1 MVEITINY
9 LERIMKYNFK
19 KNIILIIVFIISIV
33 LFVMQ
38 EFLFID
44 NWISRLFNILI
55 NSLTFLYFVIFD
67 IFNNRKE
74 IYRRGS
80 YNIFYNVDRN
90 ELANNVNEELKKNE
104 SESPIMC
111 INTSGLNNAEITNI
125 KTKLYTSLAKVNKKD
140 DIIMTNSISFD
151 ELNQFIFKASKRKKT
166 ILILDDEIIDIST
179 IKSIHNQFI
188 KLSNS
193 NSEDKQFIGLNN
205 LKIIYL
211 TSKMCNSEYN
221 KIFYF
226 DKNIQTDENI
236 EKLLGE
242 YLKLLPK
249 NINISVL
256 TVKLILT
263 NEYYKSVLNENNR
276 FIRPIYFMA
285 IGEYKEAF
293 NSLMELSCIKNNENF
308 LFLLSDCLHL
318 LGEYNISYTIL
329 SNLKLKDGVKN
340 SPLLLEKIEKLE
352 IHINKHLGNFNIEYN
367 KYSIKTDEDIQHL
380 LSIEILKN
388 IDKSISDIDNNKD
401 IKLDELLNSCCINLS
416 CYLPRYEIYKA
427 VIFANKYNLDE
438 ALTII
443 NESINNL
450 ENSND
455 RYKYNAYYVK
465 AEILRCMNQFNEA
478 YQFYIKSSGIL
489 DCHADI
495 NLIDQNFFSTKTLEI
510 LGYVRGDASSR
521 IETFKKRSYDA
532 NNHKK
537 EVLTSKSI
545 KKLSL
550 ILGITE
556 LEIQRL
562 LNEKIDLKFNSKL
575 LNLVSEKMIID
586 EDYINQLKKLI
597 KNNIFIIL

>member
-1 MVEITINY
+1 
-9 LERIMKYNFK
+9 MKYNLK

-33 LFVMQ
+33 LFVIQ
-38 EFLFID
+38 EFLCID
-44 NWISRLFNILI
+44 NWISRLVNILI
-55 NSLTFLYFVIFD
+55 NSLTFLYFVLFD
-67 IFNNRKE
+67 ILNNRKE

-90 ELANNVNEELKKNE
+90 ELANNVNKELKENR
-104 SESPIMC
+104 SPIMC
-111 INTSGLNNAEITNI
+111 INTFGLNNAEITNI

-151 ELNQFIFKASKRKKT
+151 ELNEFIFKASKRKKT
-166 ILILDDEIIDIST
+166 ILILDDEIIDIYT

-188 KLSNS
+188 KLNNP
-193 NSEDKQFIGLNN
+193 NSECKQFIGLNN

-226 DKNIQTDENI
+226 DENIQTDENI
-236 EKLLGE
+236 EKLLE
-242 YLKLLPK
+242 KYLKLLPK

-256 TVKLILT
+256 TVKQIIT
-263 NEYYKSVLNENNR
+263 DEYYKSVLNENED
-276 FIRPIYFMA
+276 FIIPIYFMA

-293 NSLMELSCIKNNENF
+293 NSLVEPSCIKNNGNF

-318 LGEYNISYTIL
+318 LGEYNISYAIL
-329 SNLKLKDGVKN
+329 NNLKLKDVVKN
-340 SPLLLEKIEKLE
+340 STLLLEKIVKLE
-352 IHINKHLGNFNIEYN
+352 IHINKHLGNFNIEYT
-367 KYSIKTDEDIQHL
+367 KYDIKNDEDIQHL

-388 IDKSISDIDNNKD
+388 IDESINDINNNRD
-401 IKLDELLNSCCINLS
+401 IKLDKLLDSFNIGLS
-416 CYLPRYEIYKA
+416 CYSPRYEIYKA
-427 VIFANKYNLDE
+427 IIFANKYNLDE

-443 NESINNL
+443 NESIIHL

-489 DCHADI
+489 DCHVDI
-495 NLIDQNFFSTKTLEI
+495 NLLDQNFFSTKILEI

-521 IETFKKRSYDA
+521 IETFKERNYDV
-532 NNHKK
+532 NNHKN
-537 EVLTSKSI
+537 EVLAPNFI
-545 KKLSL
+545 EKLVP
-550 ILGITE
+550 IIGISE
-556 LEIQRL
+556 LEIKIL
-562 LNEKIDLKFNSKL
+562 LNEKIELKFNSKL
-575 LNLVSEKMIID
+575 LNLVSEKMIEK

-597 KNNIFIIL
+597 KNNVFIIL